1 MSKFKIRDLIFFCI
15 GCIIGCLV
23 ASIFSLCNND
33 AGASTIIISPAK
45 IQKQAEYTEKAFQ
58 QEIQTLHNKNLKLDS
73 ALRLQ
78 NSALVKAKNKVLVL
92 QTQVKSLIG
101 FDNSSAN
108 EIIDSS
114 QMINDC
120 VELKTRVGELIT
132 ESNVKDSINDVVDA
146 NLEMQVKNKDS
157 TILLQQWQYKELK
170 HSFEQSIQQQQFL
183 TSENKL
189 LRRKIKRKI
198 FGNRLLNIGVI
209 VLSVIT
215 AKSLIH

>member
-1 MSKFKIRDLIFFCI
+1 
-15 GCIIGCLV
+15 
-23 ASIFSLCNND
+23 
-33 AGASTIIISPAK
+33 
-45 IQKQAEYTEKAFQ
+45 
-58 QEIQTLHNKNLKLDS
+58 
-73 ALRLQ
+73 
-78 NSALVKAKNKVLVL
+78 
-92 QTQVKSLIG
+92 
-101 FDNSSAN
+101 
-108 EIIDSS
+108 
-114 QMINDC
+114 
-120 VELKTRVGELIT
+120 VGELIT
-132 ESNVKDSINDVVDA
+132 ESNIKDSINDVADA

-189 LRRKIKRKI
+189 LHRKIKRKT